1 MQQKVREDGGSSSLS
16 KQDFSLGDAQSID
29 LQLCMIK
36 QVHYLH
42 EQEHKQD
49 EILRFLV

>member
-1 MQQKVREDGGSSSLS
+1 
-16 KQDFSLGDAQSID
+16 
-29 LQLCMIK
+29 MIK

-49 EILRFLV
+49 EILRFLVWTGRRDEVRSLQRRQELTQRP